1 VPAAAKLVV
10 VEIRELLVDGSPA
23 AYRVVGAGKTVVLVH
38 GLSGSW
44 RWWEPILE
52 PLAERR
58 RVHLLDLPRLGRR
71 LPAAELTGWLGR
83 WLEAAKLESVDL
95 IGHSLGGLIAAE
107 LAAEQPK
114 RVHRL
119 ALVAPAGIPCGNTV
133 LSRGVRLLGTLYD
146 VRGRFPT
153 IARDAMRAGPIS
165 LIRGALFASHRDLS
179 VELAS
184 IQARTLLI
192 WGEDDRLLPARIA
205 AEWQSVLPGSRLVR
219 LHCGHVPM
227 WEAPRELVSHLLDFF
242 GDELIDHPGDKIGP
256 AVVHSVRLTGDD
268 DEPAAGQ

>member
-1 VPAAAKLVV
+1 VSTAARLFV
-10 VEIRELLVDGSPA
+10 VEIRELRVDGSPTE
-23 AYRVVGAGKTVVLVH
+23 YRVVGAGKTVVLVH

-44 RWWEPILE
+44 RWWEPVLE

-58 RVHLLDLPRLGRR
+58 RVYLLDLPRLGRR

-83 WLEAAKLESVDL
+83 WLEAAGLESVDL

-107 LAAEQPK
+107 LAAEQPH
-114 RVHRL
+114 RVRRL
-119 ALVAPAGIPCGNTV
+119 ALVAPAGIPCGTNV

-146 VRGRFPT
+146 VRGRLPT
-153 IARDAMRAGPIS
+153 IAHDAMRAGPFS

-205 AEWQSVLPGSRLVR
+205 AEWQSVLPGSRLIR
-219 LHCGHVPM
+219 IRGGHVPM
-227 WEAPRELVSHLLDFF
+227 WEAPRELASHLLDFF
-242 GDELIDHPGDKIGP
+242 RDERVDHAADEIGTG
-256 AVVHSVRLTGDD
+256 VVGGVRLTRNDD
-268 DEPAAGQ
+268 QSAAGQ